1 VIEATVREVVFAGT
15 MMKYVLTLAS
25 GGEIQVYDADVEMA
39 RRLEPGSLA
48 RLAWNPAKQRI
59 LGDR

>member
-1 VIEATVREVVFAGT
+1 

-25 GGEIQVYDADVEMA
+25 GGEIQVYDGDVEAA
-39 RRLEPGSLA
+39 RRLEPGA
-48 RLAWNPAKQRI
+48 VVRLAWNPAKQRI